1 MIEPARSIPHG
12 VLSGTYI
19 ASTPLGPTTSRVY
32 VQDTEGWVVETFWSK
47 GQIRGFQRCFVAKMR
62 TPLAVISWK
71 ENEEVAHLN
80 ETSITKQIRLYSLSV
95 NDQLQEY
102 AYSSRNPM
110 AGWTAGSLP
119 SIPALW
125 GSRLAA
131 VCWEDTGGD
140 IQIRL
145 YYQGDDYSS
154 IFVTKVDQSAV
165 IKELSGSLYQQWRE
179 THSIPSAIWGSGLT
193 AMAWGAVQGK
203 AFRHIRVIFQDNDN
217 NLRQSVFEDDVRQ
230 WQNGTRPSH
239 TCFKSNN
246 QSRGYSTTTSRSR
259 IP

>member
-1 MIEPARSIPHG
+1 M
-12 VLSGTYI
+12 
-19 ASTPLGPTTSRVY
+19 TSRVY
-32 VQDTEGWVVETFWSK
+32 FQDTEGWVVETFWWK
-47 GQIRGFQRCFVAKMR
+47 GQIRGYQRCFAAKMR

-102 AYSSRNPM
+102 AYSSHNPQ

-125 GSRLAA
+125 GSKLAA

-145 YYQGDDYSS
+145 YYQGDDDSS
-154 IFVTKVDQSAV
+154 IESNKSRPIRRHQRIVGQLV
-165 IKELSGSLYQQWRE
+165 
-179 THSIPSAIWGSGLT
+179 P
-193 AMAWGAVQGK
+193 AMARNALNSFCYMGVRPYRDDLGSSSGQG
-203 AFRHIRVIFQDNDN
+203 
-217 NLRQSVFEDDVRQ
+217 LPSYQS
-230 WQNGTRPSH
+230 H
-239 TCFKSNN
+239 L
-246 QSRGYSTTTSRSR
+246 SR
-259 IP
+259 